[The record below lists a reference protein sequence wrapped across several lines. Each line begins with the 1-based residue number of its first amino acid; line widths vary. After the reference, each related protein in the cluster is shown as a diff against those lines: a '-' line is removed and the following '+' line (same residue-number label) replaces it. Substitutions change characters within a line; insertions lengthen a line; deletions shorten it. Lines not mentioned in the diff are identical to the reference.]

1 MATKQEVADYIN
13 ANLASA
19 WTDEEE
25 AKIDAEKCQGKG
37 NKSAGVRLRKICQ
50 EVREELKQIRFGV
63 QQLKD

>member
-1 MATKQEVADYIN
+1 MNCTLLERLQCAIEM
-13 ANLASA
+13 L
-19 WTDEEE
+19 EE

-50 EVREELKQIRFGV
+50 EVREELKQVRFGV

>member
-1 MATKQEVADYIN
+1 MNCTLLERLQCTIELLEK
-13 ANLASA
+13 
-19 WTDEEE
+19 

>member
-1 MATKQEVADYIN
+1 MNCTLLEKLQCAIE
-13 ANLASA
+13 LL
-19 WTDEEE
+19 EE

>member
-1 MATKQEVADYIN
+1 MNCTLLERLQCTIELLEK
-13 ANLASA
+13 
-19 WTDEEE
+19 
-25 AKIDAEKCQGKG
+25 AKIDAEKCQTKG

>member
-1 MATKQEVADYIN
+1 MNCTLLERLQCAIEM
-13 ANLASA
+13 L
-19 WTDEEE
+19 EE